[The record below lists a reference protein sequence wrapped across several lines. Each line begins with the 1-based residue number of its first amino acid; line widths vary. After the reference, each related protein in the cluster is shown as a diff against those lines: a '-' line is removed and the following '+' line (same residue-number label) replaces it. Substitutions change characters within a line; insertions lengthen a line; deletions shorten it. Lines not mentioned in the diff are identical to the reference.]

1 MFRGLEW
8 KNVQTQRT
16 KPTTTTTTRFNRVR
30 NKFEPPRT
38 LSPPRIKCRSIIS
51 FGPQGVATIA
61 QRVFE
66 LLHIYY
72 DCRLSNPLC
81 VRLYKSFRRTIDG
94 THSDSIGLN
103 VEAISSG
110 RLPLLSSTA
119 SHSSITSMR
128 YGGRISADGLQQR
141 GIPTEW

>member
-1 MFRGLEW
+1 MFRWLEW
-8 KNVQTQRT
+8 KNIQSQRT
-16 KPTTTTTTRFNRVR
+16 TKTTTTTHFNRVR
-30 NKFEPPRT
+30 TKFEPPRT
-38 LSPPRIKCRSIIS
+38 LSPPRIKCRNIIS

-66 LLHIYY
+66 LLQIYY

-81 VRLYKSFRRTIDG
+81 ARLYKSFRRTIDG
-94 THSDSIGLN
+94 THSDSIVL
-103 VEAISSG
+103 EALSLG
-110 RLPLLSSTA
+110 RLPLSSSTA